1 MFYGPLS
8 NLTQVSQAMNR
19 FVTISQRT
27 FELLDEAEQVQP
39 ETPVRKPN
47 IKGAIEF
54 KHVTFG
60 YDPYFPVIND
70 VDFNIQPG
78 EMIGL
83 VGHSGAGKTT
93 LVNLLCRFYDPQLGK
108 VEMGGVDVRDLPL
121 VEVRKRITVL
131 FQEPVRYMASVLR
144 NIDPESTGPERAAVE
159 AAVRAAGA
167 EEIVARLPAG
177 YECLLGRWFEGGIDL
192 SVGEWQRLALARAL
206 LRQAPVIVLD
216 EPTSAMDPWA
226 EADWLRGFRPFAAGH
241 TAIVITH
248 RLTTARLADQIYVM
262 DQGRVVESG
271 SHEELLAQGGRYARS
286 WRAQGLD
293 LAAPG
298 SAPAEADP
306 GAVPE

>member
-1 MFYGPLS
+1 MR
-8 NLTQVSQAMNR
+8 N
-19 FVTISQRT
+19 
-27 FELLDEAEQVQP
+27 
-39 ETPVRKPN
+39 
-47 IKGAIEF
+47 
-54 KHVTFG
+54 
-60 YDPYFPVIND
+60 
-70 VDFNIQPG
+70 
-78 EMIGL
+78 
-83 VGHSGAGKTT
+83 
-93 LVNLLCRFYDPQLGK
+93 
-108 VEMGGVDVRDLPL
+108 LPL

-144 NIDPESTGPERAAVE
+144 NIDPESTAPDRAAVE

-226 EADWLRGFRPFAAGH
+226 EADWLRGFRPFAAGR
-241 TAIVITH
+241 TAVVITH

-262 DQGRVVESG
+262 EQGRVVESG
-271 SHEELLAQGGRYARS
+271 SHEELLAQDGRYAQS

-293 LAAPG
+293 PAAPG
-298 SAPAEADP
+298 PAPAEAHP
-306 GAVPE
+306 GAVRE